1 MNYTEESLKEIEKW
15 YFDLY
20 EKQAFNKIGSS
31 LEEFESILS
40 IYWGEV
46 IVENKDD
53 TKWVIEKYPFS
64 PKKYE
69 LFVSKELCRVQVVN
83 KFCDLYN
90 KPNNKRRNLLF
101 REYHKF

>member
-1 MNYTEESLKEIEKW
+1 MSYKEHLLERLKIISKQTNDFFLNYTEENLKEIEKW

-20 EKQAFNKIGSS
+20 EKQAFNKISSS

-53 TKWVIEKYPFS
+53 TNEY
-64 PKKYE
+64 
-69 LFVSKELCRVQVVN
+69 
-83 KFCDLYN
+83 
-90 KPNNKRRNLLF
+90 KRLI
-101 REYHKF
+101 